1 MVTRYGKKTSTTV
14 RRSHLCESHPSA
26 WIAACNKLGIDITAK
41 GAQNTV
47 QNYRKEHNQASSA
60 ADPEDLRKHFTREAF
75 VDAIV
80 DFIVSDD
87 QVLVK
92 LSSIFNFGLLIY
104 ASCGQSINVIES
116 PKLQAIFLMLQED
129 LKNSDIPHCTTIRKR
144 IMEIW
149 DEHLDALQDQMM
161 VNFIQYFVRIM

>member
-26 WIAACNKLGIDITAK
+26 WIAACDKLGIDIMAK

-47 QNYRKEHNQASSA
+47 RNYRKEHNQASST
-60 ADPEDLRKHFTREAF
+60 ADPEDLRKCFTPEAF

-92 LSSIFNFGLLIY
+92 IFNFGLLIY

-116 PKLQAIFLMLQED
+116 PKLRAIFLMLQED
-129 LKNSDIPHCTTIRKR
+129 LKNSDIPHRTTIRKQ

-161 VNFIQYFVRIM
+161 VNFIQYFVHIM